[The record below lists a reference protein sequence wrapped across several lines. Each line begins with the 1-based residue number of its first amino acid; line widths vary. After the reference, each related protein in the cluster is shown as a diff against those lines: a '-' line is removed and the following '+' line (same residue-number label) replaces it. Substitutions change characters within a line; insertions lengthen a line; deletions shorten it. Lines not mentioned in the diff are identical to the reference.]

1 MKLESEFFTRAID
14 LGNLGI
20 LAPHKT
26 KYYNCY
32 NIDWLI
38 ETVKT
43 GTHLKYVTFWHEGE
57 EYPNHYFSQWYQ
69 GKPFSVNGRTYITA
83 EQYNINSQVKMAFDT
98 ITAIGNKSI
107 ESLLHPFGESRSNQ
121 HFFDSSPKCW
131 QLPN

>member
-20 LAPHKT
+20 IAPHKT

-57 EYPNHYFSQWYQ
+57 EYPDHYFTMV
-69 GKPFSVNGRTYITA
+69 PREALFSKRAN
-83 EQYNINSQVKMAFDT
+83 
-98 ITAIGNKSI
+98 
-107 ESLLHPFGESRSNQ
+107 LHNR
-121 HFFDSSPKCW
+121 
-131 QLPN
+131 

>member
-20 LAPHKT
+20 IAPHKT

-43 GTHLKYVTFWHEGE
+43 GTHLKYVTFWHEG
-57 EYPNHYFSQWYQ
+57 
-69 GKPFSVNGRTYITA
+69 
-83 EQYNINSQVKMAFDT
+83 
-98 ITAIGNKSI
+98 
-107 ESLLHPFGESRSNQ
+107 
-121 HFFDSSPKCW
+121 
-131 QLPN
+131 